1 MRRPN
6 LFFIGHPRSGSGLL
20 DGFLDGHPDIFMARK
35 ELHYFGADLRYHEP
49 PRSLENYLQHFK
61 KAPSSAKWVGEAS
74 TWMLISER
82 AAAEVDAFTRGDA
95 RVLLTL
101 REPASWLQS
110 LHSHLVFTG
119 DEDIADFGAALAAEP
134 ERRAGRRLP
143 RWSIPANAT
152 HYRAHAGYAPQ
163 VQRWFDRFGR
173 EQVKVLLLDDLR
185 ADPAGTYDSVLR
197 WLDLPVDFPGKAKV
211 LAADE
216 RTRNSNRRVRSAWVR
231 AQVNRPSR
239 RRVLEGVDPAP
250 VPGVGMLIR
259 AARRLNIEY
268 VERPPADKQVV
279 ADLRRALAPEVDALE
294 ALLGRDLS
302 AWRR

>member
-20 DGFLDGHPDIFMARK
+20 DGFLDGHPDIYMARK

-49 PRSLENYLQHFK
+49 PRSLENYLQHFN

-74 TWMLISER
+74 TWLLISER
-82 AAAEVDAFTRGDA
+82 AAAEVEAFTRGEA

-101 REPASWLQS
+101 REPAAWLQS

-119 DEDIADFGAALAAEP
+119 DEDIPDFGAALEAEAD
-134 ERRAGRRLP
+134 RRAGRRLP

-152 HYRAHAGYAPQ
+152 HYTAHARYAEQ

-173 EQVKVLLLDDLR
+173 ERVKVLLLDDLR
-185 ADPAGTYDSVLR
+185 TDPLGTYDEVLR
-197 WLDLPVDFPGKAKV
+197 WLGLPTDFLGKSKV
-211 LAADE
+211 MEASA

-231 AQVNRPSR
+231 DQVNRPTR

-250 VPGVGMLIR
+250 LPGVGLLIR

-268 VERPPADKQVV
+268 IERPPADRGVV
-279 ADLRRALAPEVDALE
+279 EALRRRLAPEVDALE